1 MKKFTRQ
8 LLVTASLLPSIMFG
22 SNALACSGDGTQL
35 LGSMCA
41 FAGNFAP
48 RGYTLAHGQILSISQ
63 YTALFSIL
71 GTTYGGDGRS
81 TFGLPDTRGRA
92 VIGWGNGPG
101 LSNYQLGERG
111 GSESVILSETQLPS
125 HSHLASTLMSGDIEI
140 DGVIN
145 LHAFSDKSN
154 TRSPVGSSLAES
166 KYSTEAPNIMMSTD
180 SVSFSLVAANNL
192 TASTTVSSA
201 GGGQSHENRMPYIA
215 VSWVIALQGI
225 FPSRN

>member
-8 LLVTASLLPSIMFG
+8 LLVTASLLPSFMFS
-22 SNALACSGDGTQL
+22 SNALACSGDGEQL
-35 LGSMCA
+35 LGSMCV

-48 RGYTLAHGQILSISQ
+48 RGYSLAHGQLLSISQ

-71 GTTYGGDGRS
+71 GTTYGGDGRT

-101 LSNYQLGERG
+101 LSNYQIGARG
-111 GSESVILSETQLPS
+111 GSETVTLSELQLPS
-125 HSHLASTLMSGDIEI
+125 HSHLASTIISGDIDI

-145 LHAFSDKSN
+145 LHAFNDKSN
-154 TRSPVGSSLAES
+154 TRSPAGSSLAES
-166 KYSTEAPNIMMSTD
+166 KYSTEAPNIMMSPD

-192 TASTTVSSA
+192 NASTTVSSA
-201 GGGQSHENRMPYIA
+201 GGSQSHENRMPYIA
-215 VSWVIALQGI
+215 ISWVIALQGI
-225 FPSRN
+225 YPSRN